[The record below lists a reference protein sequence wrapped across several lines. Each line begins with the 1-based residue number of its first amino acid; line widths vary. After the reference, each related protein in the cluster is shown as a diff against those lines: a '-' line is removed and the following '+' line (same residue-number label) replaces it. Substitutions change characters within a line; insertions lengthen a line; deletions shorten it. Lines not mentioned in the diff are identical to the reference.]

1 MAGTN
6 SKRARS
12 ASSSSSTSTDEHTS
26 RSHSQLNQQ
35 SSKRSKQNSLDDDS
49 PSLSKERVSDS
60 ETGWVKESHSKPQL
74 IALAI
79 IHRLKN
85 ERESFPNETL
95 SPTGQSAVPPSPIIS
110 ASTLF
115 EDLPA
120 LTLESIEDRVKAGT
134 LSSLVNFDQELHQC
148 FKKAERTYATDLQR
162 LGAVYMLRRLYQEL
176 TKGDGSI
183 ALEDTVPVGACRKLS
198 TVTMGPGNKYSLPK
212 NDDQLKLRAKDKVIL
227 DGIRYKSDVFK
238 TGDWV
243 HLSNPDNPARPIVG
257 QIFHTYK
264 RFDNGQRML
273 TVCWYYRPEETVH
286 HISRLF
292 MQNEVFKTGN
302 FIDHV
307 IEAFFR
313 IRDVLGRCLVLF
325 YTKYLRGRPSA
336 PLWTHDLPLYICEHR
351 YKDDD
356 YTFKK
361 IKNWESCAPSNVR
374 TEGHEE
380 NFQAFTTPLSVN
392 TLVRVDSPFLIP
404 ATTNFQANGEPIILS
419 PTELMK
425 VLPKDQVKYY
435 RQDYTLQKIESIL
448 GVLPSNPPRPPHLSR
463 SPDSS
468 APQTP
473 RLRASTPASNTPV
486 PSTPVV
492 AKPVTVNPVVHSQP
506 SPAPPASAPPV
517 SRHSN
522 TGEITVGGRFGEL
535 LRQINP
541 ARKTPC
547 VLDIYANQES
557 FEKLPEVLLTQ
568 ISKPT
573 EDDQPRHPS
582 LKPLE
587 DLMWIAAPP
596 TKSSLSSSAPEPLKH
611 SKAYLAYL
619 AATEKVNEVEGCVT
633 SNAL

>member
-1 MAGTN
+1 MAGT

-12 ASSSSSTSTDEHTS
+12 QSSDSTASADE
-26 RSHSQLNQQ
+26 RPHSQLNQQ
-35 SSKRSKQNSLDDDS
+35 SSKRSRRSTHNPNHLDDDS
-49 PSLSKERVSDS
+49 PTLSKERVSDS
-60 ETGWVKESHSKPQL
+60 ETGWVKDTHSKSQL

-79 IHRLKN
+79 LHRLKN
-85 ERESFPNETL
+85 ERESFPNDTL
-95 SPTGQSAVPPSPIIS
+95 SPPGQSAVPPSPIIS
-110 ASTLF
+110 ATTLF

-134 LSSLVNFDQELHQC
+134 LSSLVSFDQELHQC

-176 TKGDGSI
+176 TKGDGSV
-183 ALEDTVPVGACRKLS
+183 ALEDTIPVGSCRKLS
-198 TVTMGPGNKYSLPK
+198 TVTMGPGNKYALPK
-212 NDDQLKLRAKDKVIL
+212 NDDQLKLRAKDKIIL

-257 QIFHTYK
+257 QVFHTYK
-264 RFDNGQRML
+264 RSDNHQRML

-292 MQNEVFKTGN
+292 IENEVFKTGN

-307 IEAFFR
+307 IE
-313 IRDVLGRCLVLF
+313 DVVGRCLVLF

-361 IKNWESCAPSNVR
+361 IKNWESCAPSNIR

-380 NFQAFTTPLSVN
+380 NFQAFPTPLPVN

-404 ATTNFQANGEPIILS
+404 ATTHLQANGEPIILS

-425 VLPKDQVKYY
+425 VLPKDQVKHH
-435 RQDYTLQKIESIL
+435 RPDYTLQKIESIL
-448 GVLPSNPPRPPHLSR
+448 GILPSHPPRPPHPSR

-473 RLRASTPASNTPV
+473 RLRASTPASNPPV
-486 PSTPVV
+486 PPTPVV
-492 AKPVTVNPVVHSQP
+492 AKPVTATPVVHSQP
-506 SPAPPASAPPV
+506 SPAPPPPPSAPLA
-517 SRHSN
+517 SRHPN

-535 LRQINP
+535 LKQINP
-541 ARKTPC
+541 SRKTPC

-557 FEKLPEVLLTQ
+557 FEKLPHVLLAQ
-568 ISKPT
+568 ICQPV
-573 EDDQPRHPS
+573 EDDESRDPS
-582 LKPLE
+582 LKPFE

-596 TKSSLSSSAPEPLKH
+596 TKPFLPLSSTTPEPLKH
-611 SKAYLAYL
+611 SEAYLAYL
-619 AATEKVNEVEGCVT
+619 ATTQHVKETVT
-633 SNAL
+633 TNLL